1 MYEGFHNIKVA
12 RELCHADASY
22 LHLPIPRDEEQNDFY
37 YKLVGM
43 QAGDMW
49 LGISDTAK
57 EGEWV
62 GQDGKLVDWFK
73 WRPGEPN
80 NKNYGDTK
88 PRPGEHWLE
97 MDLTEKK
104 HLKEW
109 NDTWFSSKAS
119 ERLDTNNN
127 NIAICTFI
135 VPKKC

>member
-1 MYEGFHNIKVA
+1 
-12 RELCHADASY
+12 
-22 LHLPIPRDEEQNDFY
+22 
-37 YKLVGM
+37 M

-62 GQDGKLVDWFK
+62 GMDGKLVDWFK

-80 NKNYGDTK
+80 NKDYGATK

-97 MDLTEKK
+97 MDLTERK

-135 VPKKC
+135 LPKKC